1 MRYYTPK
8 RVLSYL
14 LSNCFIFYAL
24 LNRREKWSKKRG
36 DLWLLLHNAR
46 SRRISSW
53 DVNLSQNVPKRYKTT
68 FIVKILFSIVV
79 LKSSEKFLSHFVTF
93 CGCLFTAWKTRVLFF
108 LLQPPK
114 SDYRMRLSMNYQ
126 NRSRRLRQITQS
138 RCLIIHDKMRKPN
151 SLIVLL

>member
-24 LNRREKWSKKRG
+24 LNRREKRSKKRG

-68 FIVKILFSIVV
+68 FIVKFYFRSLFSNPLRNSYPILLLFAGVFS
-79 LKSSEKFLSHFVTF
+79 LRERH
-93 CGCLFTAWKTRVLFF
+93 GCFF
-108 LLQPPK
+108 FASATK
-114 SDYRMRLSMNYQ
+114 KRLSDEVKHEL
-126 NRSRRLRQITQS
+126 S
-138 RCLIIHDKMRKPN
+138 KPKQKVEANNTVTMFDN
-151 SLIVLL
+151 SW

>member
-14 LSNCFIFYAL
+14 LSNCFIFYAF
-24 LNRREKWSKKRG
+24 LNRREKRSKKRG

-68 FIVKILFSIVV
+68 FIVKFYFRSLFSNPLRNSYPI
-79 LKSSEKFLSHFVTF
+79 LL
-93 CGCLFTAWKTRVLFF
+93 LFAGVFSLRERHGVFF
-108 LLQPPK
+108 FFFFASATK
-114 SDYRMRLSMNYQ
+114 KRLSDEVKHEL
-126 NRSRRLRQITQS
+126 S
-138 RCLIIHDKMRKPN
+138 KPKQKVEANNTVTMFDN
-151 SLIVLL
+151 SW